1 VRALLAAL
9 LAALC
14 AGDALRAASPVTSV
28 TVPPG
33 GVARWPAP
41 FGAAVVSCS
50 RDGQPVAPIGGA
62 CYFPV
67 DLDASGRLSI
77 ARTLATGVSE
87 ARTLVVGHYPWPTER
102 LTVEEKYVSPPANE
116 LERIAR
122 DQRRAG
128 EAFARRT
135 ERRFT
140 LPLGAPL
147 AVLPEAGRF
156 GARRVFNGQ
165 SKSPH
170 SGADFRA
177 AAGVAVFAPADGTV
191 VVAESQYFPGNAV
204 FVDHGDG
211 LVSMAF
217 HLSAIGVE
225 EGQAVRRGD
234 KLGEVGATGR
244 VTGPHLHFALRWRGA
259 KIDPEALLD
268 PQGHTVEVR

>member
-1 VRALLAAL
+1 
-9 LAALC
+9 
-14 AGDALRAASPVTSV
+14 V

-33 GVARWPAP
+33 GVARWGAP
-41 FGAAVVSCS
+41 FGGAIVSCS
-50 RDGQPVAPIGGA
+50 RDGQPVSPIGGA
-62 CYFPV
+62 CYFAV
-67 DLDASGRLSI
+67 DLDASGRLSV
-77 ARTLATGVSE
+77 ARTLASGASE
-87 ARTLVVGHYPWPTER
+87 SRTIVVGQYPWPTER
-102 LTVEEKYVSPPANE
+102 LMVEEKYVSPPASE

-128 EAFARRT
+128 AAFALRS

-147 AVLPEAGRF
+147 AALPEAGRF
-156 GARRVFNGQ
+156 GARRIFNGQ

-177 AAGVAVFAPADGTV
+177 AAGVAVFAPADGKV
-191 VVAESQYFPGNAV
+191 VIAEGQYFPGNAV
-204 FVDHGDG
+204 FIDHGDG
-211 LVSMAF
+211 LISMVF
-217 HLSAIGVE
+217 HLSAIGVR
-225 EGQAVRRGD
+225 EGQTVQKGD

-268 PQGHTVEVR
+268 PLGHTVEIR